1 MATAFS
7 VIVDAFDEELA
18 SLHQLVK
25 IGRSPS
31 ASAKTRIA
39 TIHATTL
46 LLAAMFEEFI
56 RESAREYTIQV
67 VDKAGSVS
75 DLPDALLNTAWKR
88 TFEEVAR
95 SKPDDGLSKIKG
107 LEMSAMRARPK
118 IDALF
123 AFIKGDI
130 TQQGNI
136 KQNIVAHLIHN
147 ENNMRAGEINKLFK
161 VSGLS
166 NICLQICKQQSLKTF
181 FNENDDGKTHGEL
194 LTALKRFFNR
204 RNDIAHSLNSAS
216 SSAPEEVFGDIK
228 MFAAFSKDLG
238 ATLEAAVG

>member
-1 MATAFS
+1 MPPN
-7 VIVDAFDEELA
+7 LLP
-18 SLHQLVK
+18 SL
-25 IGRSPS
+25 
-31 ASAKTRIA
+31 IA
-39 TIHATTL
+39 RL
-46 LLAAMFEEFI
+46 Q
-56 RESAREYTIQV
+56 R
-67 VDKAGSVS
+67 AGYRGY
-75 DLPDALLNTAWKR
+75 W
-88 TFEEVAR
+88 
-95 SKPDDGLSKIKG
+95 
-107 LEMSAMRARPK
+107 
-118 IDALF
+118 
-123 AFIKGDI
+123 FIKGDI

-136 KQNIVAHLIHN
+136 KQHIVAHLIHN

-194 LTALKRFFNR
+194 LAALERFVNR

-216 SSAPEEVFGDIK
+216 SSAPEEVFGDIE